1 MKDEIQKIVEIK
13 YKYKKRVKMVKYFFS
28 ILIAFILIFIPIS
41 YLYNKWKMHQSFVEF
56 KLDNPNDEIEII
68 NKSLK
73 IYLDKMHK
81 FRNFNVKEMSN
92 RGKYFCSYHGDTCE
106 SNADLIYKNCNGDKK
121 YDDKCE
127 FMTFDKRLNLEYLM
141 NLGEKICINGEPVE
155 NAKQIVD
162 NDEILQNKKLF
173 YPQDEK
179 ALVDENGN
187 FITNFYYEVG
197 DRDKY
202 SELFYGNVFINRDNF
217 PRTNKDL
224 DIIISSNAAFTRLF
238 FAINDKIEYSRFKGF
253 CHHYNNIFTK
263 FNDNLPYYEDYH
275 RKLPT
280 INFSYIPIK
289 LTENGAYDILTIED
303 IAFYKNTY
311 GHDAMSSSGFY
322 RTIQY
327 DYYTGIRY
335 NAYDKYDVLFNQYKT
350 LKNNNFNKNL
360 NLQGD
365 GNAKN

>member
-56 KLDNPNDEIEII
+56 KIENPNDEIEII
-68 NKSLK
+68 NKALK
-73 IYLDKMHK
+73 IYLDKMHR
-81 FRNFNVKEMSN
+81 FRNFSKADIKKRS
-92 RGKYFCSYHGDTCE
+92 KYFMFGDTHE
-106 SNADLIYKNCNGDKK
+106 SYATDIFEYCHGDKK
-121 YDDKCE
+121 HDDKCE

-141 NLGEKICINGEPVE
+141 NLGERICINGNPIE

-187 FITNFYYEVG
+187 FITNFFYTANQA
-197 DRDKY
+197 
-202 SELFYGNVFINRDNF
+202 LFYDKVFINKNIF
-217 PRTNKDL
+217 SHTNKDF
-224 DIIISSNAAFTRLF
+224 DIIISSNACFARLF
-238 FAINDKIEYSRFKGF
+238 FAINEENNLQSF
-253 CHHYNNIFTK
+253 CDHYDDIFTK
-263 FNDNLPYYEDYH
+263 FDENLPYYEDYLT
-275 RKLPT
+275 KLAT

-289 LTENGAYDILTIED
+289 LTKNGAYDILTIED
-303 IAFYKNTY
+303 IAEYRNIYQY
-311 GHDAMSSSGFY
+311 GHHGSVPKFDHY
-322 RTIQY
+322 IWLDKHNEY
-327 DYYTGIRY
+327 DL
-335 NAYDKYDVLFNQYKT
+335 AFNQYQT